1 MKDIMKLA
9 EALSIRAELQKKTEQ
24 LEQRLKS
31 VVKIQEGDTPEESP
45 ADLLAELYQATA
57 QLEKLLYRINL
68 TNLYTVRDGEPIT
81 AMIARKDVLTLE
93 INVLRN
99 VLKAATEPES
109 RYSRSEINYVKTVD
123 TAKLRKK
130 IDTLSAELR
139 KTDLKIQ
146 ETNWTADLMNAD
158 SQDVERKT
166 V

>member
-1 MKDIMKLA
+1 MKLA

-68 TNLYTVRDGEPIT
+68 TNLYTVMDGEPIT

-109 RYSRSEINYVKTVD
+109 RYSRSEIKYVKTVD

-146 ETNWTADLMNAD
+146 ETNWTADLMDTD
-158 SQDVERKT
+158 SQDIERKT

>member
-1 MKDIMKLA
+1 MKLA
-9 EALSIRAELQKKTEQ
+9 EALSVRAELQKKTEQ

-31 VVKIQEGDTPEESP
+31 VVKIQEGDIPEESP
-45 ADLLAELYQATA
+45 VDLLSELYQAAA

-68 TNLYTVRDGEPIT
+68 TNLYTVRDGETIT

-109 RYSRSEINYVKTVD
+109 RYSRNEIKYVKTID
-123 TAKLRKK
+123 TTKLRKK
-130 IDTLSAELR
+130 IDTMSAELR

-146 ETNWTADLMNAD
+146 ETNWTADIMETD
-158 SQDVERKT
+158 
-166 V
+166 

>member
-1 MKDIMKLA
+1 MKLA
-9 EALSIRAELQKKTEQ
+9 EALSIRAELQKKAEQ

-45 ADLLAELYQATA
+45 TDLLSELDQAAA

-68 TNLYTVRDGEPIT
+68 TNLHTVRDGESIT
-81 AMIARKDVLTLE
+81 AMIARKDALTLE

-109 RYSRSEINYVKTVD
+109 RYSRNEIKYVKTID

-130 IDTLSAELR
+130 IDNLSAELR
-139 KTDLKIQ
+139 KKDLKIQ
-146 ETNWTADLMNAD
+146 ETNWTGDFGANAP
-158 SQDVERKT
+158 RKPMIISE
-166 V
+166 

>member
-68 TNLYTVRDGEPIT
+68 TNLYTVMDGEPIT

-109 RYSRSEINYVKTVD
+109 RYSRSEIKYVKTVD

-146 ETNWTADLMNAD
+146 ETNWTADLMDTD
-158 SQDVERKT
+158 SQDIERKT